1 MATPPY
7 SLPDKASL
15 RAFIAASDG
24 PVKTREIARHFGV
37 PPQGRSRLRAL
48 LHELAVTGAGGAD
61 TENEARF
68 PEVTVADIKSFDS
81 DGYGKITFV
90 HGVDEAGQAIHHDA
104 VLKPAKKT
112 GRSPKIGDRVL
123 VRLIVQPDETLDAE
137 TIRILPARMKRFF
150 GRAFKSRK
158 DWMLEPAEKGGQRA
172 VTLRLPAGSIVN
184 ENDLIE
190 AELMN
195 SSGRES
201 SASMIRNM
209 GPIDSPKAFTGLAIA
224 EFSLRHEFDEDA
236 LSLAN
241 GAAVPPLGDRTDLRE
256 VPLITIDGEDAKD
269 FDDAVFAAPHKNGAW
284 RLIVAIADVA
294 AYVPSDSPL
303 DKEARL
309 RGNSVYLPGTV
320 IPMLPEALSNGVCSL
335 RPDEDRACLAVEMI
349 ISAEGHKQSHKFMRG
364 LMRSHARLTYTQVQQ
379 VIDGQIDESDLSVP
393 AGILHHLL
401 GAYRCLSVARAARG
415 TLNLDVPERRIV
427 FSKDGRA
434 EAAVLRRQQ
443 EANQLI
449 EEFMIAANICAA
461 EQIEA
466 KRGICVYRVHDQ
478 PDPEKIEGLRE
489 LTDALEL
496 PFAPGQVITP
506 ARFNELLNRVKD
518 TPAQTAV
525 NEAVLRCQSRAVYDI
540 ENLGHY
546 GLGLVKYGHFTSP
559 IRRYADLM
567 VHRALITGE
576 ALGHERPHSQSA
588 DVLAETCAAIS
599 QTEQNAARA
608 ERRTTKRLAA
618 SLVSHRL
625 NSLID
630 VTILGVIGA
639 GLFVLLDDRVTEGFV
654 PRRTL
659 PDDYYE
665 IVSGGMMLVGKR
677 SGWQFGVGDT
687 LSCLLTEISA
697 ASGDVTLN
705 FRNGGTQTVG
715 DNKPR
720 KGRRK
725 RPTSSRKPSSKP
737 APKPSGTS
745 RRALKRRPG

>member
-1 MATPPY
+1 MVTPPY
-7 SLPDKASL
+7 SLPDKATL
-15 RAFIAASDG
+15 RAFIAAADG
-24 PVKTREIARHFGV
+24 PVKTREIARHFSI
-37 PPQGRSRLRAL
+37 PPHGRSRLRAL
-48 LHELAVTGAGGAD
+48 LHELAVTGASGAD
-61 TENEARF
+61 ADNGVCF
-68 PEVTVADIKSFDS
+68 PEVTVADVKSFDT
-81 DGYGKITFV
+81 DGYGTLTFI
-90 HGVDEAGQAIHHDA
+90 HGVDENGHAIHHDA
-104 VLKPAKKT
+104 VLMPAKRTIRTPKT
-112 GRSPKIGDRVL
+112 GDRVL
-123 VRLIVQPDETLDAE
+123 VRLIAQPDETLHAE
-137 TIRILPARMKRFF
+137 TIRILPARMKKFF

-172 VTLRLPAGSIVN
+172 VVLRLPAGSIVS

-201 SASMIRNM
+201 AASMIRNL

-224 EFSLRHEFDEDA
+224 EFSLRYEFDKDA

-241 GAAVPPLGDRTDLRE
+241 GATVPALGDRSDLRD

-269 FDDAVFAAPHKNGAW
+269 FDDAVFATPHENGTW

-294 AYVPSDSPL
+294 AYVPSNSPL

-335 RPDEDRACLAVEMI
+335 RPDEERACLAVEMI
-349 ISAEGHKQSHKFMRG
+349 ISAEGQKQSHKFMRG
-364 LMRSHARLTYTQVQQ
+364 LMRSHARLTYAQVQQ
-379 VIDGQIDESDLSVP
+379 VIDGQIDENDLAVP
-393 AGILHHLL
+393 AGALHHLI
-401 GAYRCLSVARAARG
+401 GAYRCLSSARAARG
-415 TLNLDVPERRIV
+415 TLNLDVPERRII
-427 FSKDGRA
+427 FSEDGRA

-461 EQIEA
+461 EQIET

-506 ARFNELLNRVKD
+506 TRFNELLNRVKD
-518 TPAQTAV
+518 TPAHSAV

-576 ALGHERPHSQSA
+576 ALGDERPHSDSA

-608 ERRTTKRLAA
+608 ERRTITRLAA

-630 VTILGVIGA
+630 VTILGITRA
-639 GLFVLLDDRVTEGFV
+639 GLFVLLDDKVTEGFV

-665 IVSGGMMLVGKR
+665 IVSGGMMLSGKR
-677 SGWQFGVGDT
+677 SGWQFSVGDT
-687 LSCLLTEISA
+687 LSCLLTEISP

-715 DNKPR
+715 NNKPR
-720 KGRRK
+720 KGHRK
-725 RPTSSRKPSSKP
+725 RPTHGKKP
-737 APKPSGTS
+737 APKPFGTS
-745 RRALKRRPG
+745 RRARKRRLG

>member
-1 MATPPY
+1 MVTPPY
-7 SLPDKASL
+7 SLPDKATL
-15 RAFIAASDG
+15 RAFIAAADG
-24 PVKTREIARHFGV
+24 PVKTREIARHFSI
-37 PPQGRSRLRAL
+37 PPHGRSRLRAL
-48 LHELAVTGAGGAD
+48 LHELAVTDASGANAD
-61 TENEARF
+61 NGVRF
-68 PEVTVADIKSFDS
+68 PEVTVADVKSFDT
-81 DGYGKITFV
+81 DGYGTLAFI
-90 HGVDEAGQAIHHDA
+90 HGVDENGHAIHHDA
-104 VLKPAKKT
+104 VLMPAKRTARTPKT
-112 GRSPKIGDRVL
+112 GDRVL
-123 VRLIVQPDETLDAE
+123 VRLIAQPDETLHAE
-137 TIRILPARMKRFF
+137 TIRILPARMKKFF

-172 VTLRLPAGSIVN
+172 VILRFPAGSIVS

-201 SASMIRNM
+201 AASMIRNL

-224 EFSLRHEFDEDA
+224 EFSLRHEFDKDA

-241 GAAVPPLGDRTDLRE
+241 GATVPALGDRTDLRD

-269 FDDAVFAAPHKNGAW
+269 FDDAVFATPHKNGTW

-294 AYVPSDSPL
+294 AYVPSNSPL

-335 RPDEDRACLAVEMI
+335 RPDEERACLAVEMI
-349 ISAEGHKQSHKFMRG
+349 ISAEGQKQSHKFMRG

-379 VIDGQIDESDLSVP
+379 VIDGQIDESDLAVP
-393 AGILHHLL
+393 AGTLHHLN
-401 GAYRCLSVARAARG
+401 GAYRCLYSARAARG

-427 FSKDGRA
+427 FSEDGRA

-461 EQIEA
+461 EQIET

-489 LTDALEL
+489 LIDALEL

-506 ARFNELLNRVKD
+506 TRFNELLNRVKD
-518 TPAQTAV
+518 TPAHSAV

-576 ALGHERPHSQSA
+576 ALGAERPHSDSA

-608 ERRTTKRLAA
+608 ERRTITRLAA

-630 VTILGVIGA
+630 VTILGVTRA
-639 GLFVLLDDRVTEGFV
+639 GLFVLLEDKVTEGFV

-665 IVSGGMMLVGKR
+665 IVSGGMMLSGKR
-677 SGWQFGVGDT
+677 SGWQFSVGDT
-687 LSCLLTEISA
+687 LSCLLTEISP

-715 DNKPR
+715 NNKQR
-720 KGRRK
+720 KGHRK
-725 RPTSSRKPSSKP
+725 RPTHGRKP
-737 APKPSGTS
+737 APKPFGTS
-745 RRALKRRPG
+745 RRARKRRPG

>member
-1 MATPPY
+1 MVTPPY
-7 SLPDKASL
+7 FLPDKATL
-15 RAFIAASDG
+15 RAFIAAADG
-24 PVKTREIARHFGV
+24 PVKTREIARHFSI
-37 PPQGRSRLRAL
+37 PPHGRSRLRAL
-48 LHELAVTGAGGAD
+48 LHELAVTGASGAD
-61 TENEARF
+61 ADDGVRF
-68 PEVTVADIKSFDS
+68 PDVTVADVKSFDT
-81 DGYGKITFV
+81 DGYGTLTFI
-90 HGVDEAGQAIHHDA
+90 HGVDENGHAIHHDA
-104 VLKPAKKT
+104 VLMPAKRTARTPKT
-112 GRSPKIGDRVL
+112 GDRVL
-123 VRLIVQPDETLDAE
+123 VRLIAQPDEILHAE
-137 TIRILPARMKRFF
+137 TIRILPARMKKFF

-172 VTLRLPAGSIVN
+172 VILRLPAGSIVS

-201 SASMIRNM
+201 AASMIRNL

-224 EFSLRHEFDEDA
+224 EFSLRHEFDKDA

-241 GAAVPPLGDRTDLRE
+241 GATVPALGDRTDLLD

-269 FDDAVFAAPHKNGAW
+269 FDDAVFATPHKNGTW

-294 AYVPSDSPL
+294 AYVPSNSPL

-335 RPDEDRACLAVEMI
+335 RPDEERACLAVEMI
-349 ISAEGHKQSHKFMRG
+349 ISAEGQKQSHKFMRG

-379 VIDGQIDESDLSVP
+379 VIDGQIDESDLAVP
-393 AGILHHLL
+393 AGTLHHLI
-401 GAYRCLSVARAARG
+401 GAYRCLSSARAARG

-427 FSKDGRA
+427 FSEDGRA

-461 EQIEA
+461 EQIET

-506 ARFNELLNRVKD
+506 TRFNELLNRVKD
-518 TPAQTAV
+518 TPAHSAV

-576 ALGHERPHSQSA
+576 ALGAERPHSDSA

-608 ERRTTKRLAA
+608 ERRTITRLAA

-630 VTILGVIGA
+630 VTILGVTRA
-639 GLFVLLDDRVTEGFV
+639 GLFVLLDDKVTEGFV

-665 IVSGGMMLVGKR
+665 IVSGGMMLSGKR
-677 SGWQFGVGDT
+677 SGWQFSVGDT
-687 LSCLLTEISA
+687 LSCLLTEISP

-715 DNKPR
+715 NNKPR
-720 KGRRK
+720 KGHRK
-725 RPTSSRKPSSKP
+725 RPTHGRKP
-737 APKPSGTS
+737 APKPFGTS
-745 RRALKRRPG
+745 RRARKRRPG

>member
-1 MATPPY
+1 MVTPPY
-7 SLPDKASL
+7 SLPDKATL
-15 RAFIAASDG
+15 RAFIAAADG
-24 PVKTREIARHFGV
+24 PVKTREIARHFSI
-37 PPQGRSRLRAL
+37 PPHGRSRLRAL
-48 LHELAVTGAGGAD
+48 LHELAVTDASGANAD
-61 TENEARF
+61 NGVRF
-68 PEVTVADIKSFDS
+68 PEVTVADVKSFDT
-81 DGYGKITFV
+81 DGYGTLTFI
-90 HGVDEAGQAIHHDA
+90 HGVDENGHAIHHDA
-104 VLKPAKKT
+104 VLMPAKRTARTPKT
-112 GRSPKIGDRVL
+112 GDRVL
-123 VRLIVQPDETLDAE
+123 IRLIAQPDEILHAE
-137 TIRILPARMKRFF
+137 TIRILPARMKKFF

-172 VTLRLPAGSIVN
+172 VILRLPAGSIVS

-201 SASMIRNM
+201 AASMIRNL

-224 EFSLRHEFDEDA
+224 EFSLRHEFDKDA

-241 GAAVPPLGDRTDLRE
+241 GATVPALGDRTDLRD

-269 FDDAVFAAPHKNGAW
+269 FDDAVFATPHKNGTW

-294 AYVPSDSPL
+294 AYVPSNSPL

-335 RPDEDRACLAVEMI
+335 RPDEERACLAVEMI
-349 ISAEGHKQSHKFMRG
+349 ISAEGQKQSHKFMRG
-364 LMRSHARLTYTQVQQ
+364 LMRSHARLTYAQVQQ
-379 VIDGQIDESDLSVP
+379 VIDGQIDENDLAVP
-393 AGILHHLL
+393 AGALHHLI
-401 GAYRCLSVARAARG
+401 GAYRCLSSARAARG
-415 TLNLDVPERRIV
+415 TLNLDVPERRII
-427 FSKDGRA
+427 FSEDGRA
-434 EAAVLRRQQ
+434 EAAVLHRQQ

-461 EQIEA
+461 EQIET

-489 LTDALEL
+489 LIDALEL

-506 ARFNELLNRVKD
+506 TRFNELLNRVKD
-518 TPAQTAV
+518 TPAHSAV

-576 ALGHERPHSQSA
+576 ALGAERPHSDSA

-608 ERRTTKRLAA
+608 ERRTITRLAA

-630 VTILGVIGA
+630 VTILGVTHA
-639 GLFVLLDDRVTEGFV
+639 GLFVLLDDKVTEGFI

-659 PDDYYE
+659 PNDYYE
-665 IVSGGMMLVGKR
+665 IVSGGMMLSGKR
-677 SGWQFGVGDT
+677 SGWQFSVGDT
-687 LSCLLTEISA
+687 LSCLLTEISP

-715 DNKPR
+715 NNEPR
-720 KGRRK
+720 KGHRK
-725 RPTSSRKPSSKP
+725 RPTHGRKP
-737 APKPSGTS
+737 APKPFGTS
-745 RRALKRRPG
+745 RRARKRRPG